1 MLNKLYNI
9 KLWIRLVGVLWL
21 LLVISWTG
29 MIGWASWE
37 QRKTAY
43 DQSEVFA
50 QSLFESTM
58 AGLTTMMITGT
69 MNQRHEFLDQITE
82 LQNVSDLRVIRGD
95 WVNQQFGVG
104 SGDEEPQNELE
115 RQVLEDGLPYMA
127 IDSDA
132 QVLRAILP
140 AMNRTDYLGKNC
152 TLCHAVAPE
161 GAVLGAVTMN
171 ISLEE
176 INKEANTFAISLF
189 ILSVIISFVL
199 LSFVYI
205 FIRAFITNPL
215 GQMTQ
220 GMEAVASGGRDS
232 LEAALEVKGKD
243 EIGQASIAFN
253 KVVARFGNLVGAIR
267 GSVEK
272 MQTSVERLSGVADTT
287 AQAASNQQSQT
298 DQVASAM
305 NEMTATVQE
314 VSQSANNAA
323 TSAQEAKDSATNGKD
338 VVLQT
343 IAMINTLARDIQQ
356 ADEVIQQVEGS
367 TESIGV
373 VLQVIRDVAE
383 QTNLLALNA
392 AIEAAR
398 AGEAGRGFAVVAD
411 EVRNLAQRTEESTSH
426 IEEQVS
432 KLQKHARQAVE
443 VMQNSRKQAEEG
455 VQQAAKGGEALDRI
469 TQGVESISDM
479 TSQIASA
486 AEEQSAVAS
495 EIDRNI
501 IDISHMAEDTAS
513 QAQDSVKVAEQLRQI
528 ARDLEQLVNE
538 EKAST

>member
-1 MLNKLYNI
+1 MLNKLYNV
-9 KLWIRLVGVLWL
+9 KLWIRLVGVLWI
-21 LLVISWTG
+21 LLVIAWTG

-50 QSLFESTM
+50 HSLFESTM

-69 MNQRHEFLDQITE
+69 MDQRHEFLDQITE

-95 WVNQQFGVG
+95 WVNQQFGAG
-104 SGDEEPQNELE
+104 NGHESPQNQLE
-115 RQVLEDGLPYMA
+115 QEVLESGQAYMA
-127 IDSDA
+127 VDSEA

-140 AMNRTDYLGKNC
+140 AKNRVDYLGKNC

-161 GAVLGAVTMN
+161 DAVLGAVTMN
-171 ISLEE
+171 ISLED
-176 INKEANTFAISLF
+176 IDREANTFAVSLF
-189 ILSVIISFVL
+189 ILAVLISLIL
-199 LSFVYI
+199 LAIVYL
-205 FIRAFITNPL
+205 FIRVFITSPL
-215 GQMTQ
+215 KQMTQ
-220 GMEAVASGGRDS
+220 GMEAVASGGQNS
-232 LEAALEVKGKD
+232 LNSTLEVKGSD
-243 EIGQASIAFN
+243 EIGQASAAFN
-253 KVVARFGNLVGAIR
+253 KVVVRFGNLVGAIR

-272 MQTSVERLSGVADTT
+272 MQTSVQRLGGVADTT

-298 DQVASAM
+298 DQVATAM

-314 VSQSANNAA
+314 VSQSASNAA
-323 TSAQEAKDSATNGKD
+323 NSAQEAKDRAASGKE

-343 IAMINTLARDIQQ
+343 IEMINTLASDIQQ
-356 ADEVIQQVEGS
+356 ADDVIQQVEGS

-411 EVRNLAQRTEESTSH
+411 EVRNLAQRTEESTRH
-426 IEEQVS
+426 IEEQVA
-432 KLQKHARQAVE
+432 KLQEHARQAVS
-443 VMQNSRKQAEEG
+443 VMQKSREQAEQG
-455 VQQAAKGGEALDRI
+455 VQQAAKGGEALDSI

-486 AEEQSAVAS
+486 AEEQSAVAN
-495 EIDRNI
+495 EIDHNI
-501 IDISHMAEDTAS
+501 IEISHMAEDTAT
-513 QAQDSVKVAEQLRQI
+513 QAQDSVEVAQQLRQI
-528 ARDLEQLVNE
+528 AQDLEQLVNE
-538 EKAST
+538 EK